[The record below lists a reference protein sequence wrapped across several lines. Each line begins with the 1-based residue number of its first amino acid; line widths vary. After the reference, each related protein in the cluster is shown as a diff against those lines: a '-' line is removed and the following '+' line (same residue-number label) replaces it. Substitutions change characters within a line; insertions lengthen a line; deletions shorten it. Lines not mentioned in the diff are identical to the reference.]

1 MRRDKGNED
10 IKRSLPVFTKHYRS
24 GERRRRRRRR
34 RRRKGRA
41 LSNQTDTLLPKTLSF
56 ITMDVCVSPPATGHA
71 VIPVPSAV
79 GEASTCSPACVY
91 VCLRQCV

>member
-1 MRRDKGNED
+1 MRRRKRDEE
-10 IKRSLPVFTKHYRS
+10 IKRSLPVFTKNYRS
-24 GERRRRRRRR
+24 GERRRRRRR